1 MLVHRSSWNVVK
13 EAGTQFESGDQRAID
28 DGPVSEIVKSST
40 DTLRCPC
47 NFCYDTE
54 QDIGPLATQLPQG
67 GIRLP
72 WIICNESSAMTKAMS
87 NVLPEANEMALPQ
100 FPVRKF
106 TVQEYRR
113 MGEAGVLSPGDQVEL
128 LEGWVVPKV
137 IHNPP
142 HDLALMLLEDQ
153 LRKHLAGDQ
162 LMRLQM
168 PITTK
173 DSEPEPDLVI
183 VPGPIRSRINYTETS
198 HLPLSFASDKNATIR
213 VRDILP

>member
-1 MLVHRSSWNVVK
+1 
-13 EAGTQFESGDQRAID
+13 
-28 DGPVSEIVKSST
+28 
-40 DTLRCPC
+40 
-47 NFCYDTE
+47 
-54 QDIGPLATQLPQG
+54 
-67 GIRLP
+67 
-72 WIICNESSAMTKAMS
+72 
-87 NVLPEANEMALPQ
+87 MALPQ

-153 LRKHLAGDQ
+153 LRKHLAEDQ

-183 VPGPIRSRINYTETS
+183 VPGPIRRYATAHPSAKEACLVVEISDTSVERDRQKCRIYAGGGVPEYWLVNLHRRQVEVYADPDDCSSPPQFRSRVNYTETS

-213 VRDILP
+213 VGDILP